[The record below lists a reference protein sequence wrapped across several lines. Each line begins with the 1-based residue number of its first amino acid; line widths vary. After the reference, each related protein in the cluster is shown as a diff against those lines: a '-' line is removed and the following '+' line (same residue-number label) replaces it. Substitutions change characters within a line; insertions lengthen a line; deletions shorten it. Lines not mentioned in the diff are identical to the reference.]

1 MHLIQLRQYLNYEI
15 VNDKV
20 VTAYLINLEK
30 YVEYNV
36 RRWMEAVGN
45 RCKEYL
51 KALVFTS
58 YIANL
63 IMSILL
69 WKIISVEDS
78 S

>member
-30 YVEYNV
+30 YVKYNV
-36 RRWMEAVGN
+36 RRWMEVIGN

-51 KALVFTS
+51 KALVLMS
-58 YIANL
+58 YIANF